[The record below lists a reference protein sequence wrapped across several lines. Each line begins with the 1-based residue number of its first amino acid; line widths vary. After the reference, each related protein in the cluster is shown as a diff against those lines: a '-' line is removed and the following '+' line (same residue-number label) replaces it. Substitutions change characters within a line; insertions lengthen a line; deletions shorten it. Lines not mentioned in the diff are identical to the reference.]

1 LEDRQSHYRG
11 VTMMTVELLSADEYK
26 KVNFPAGCLGWLGIL
41 LIIGFV
47 QQLTLLRI
55 LAITIRL

>member
-1 LEDRQSHYRG
+1 
-11 VTMMTVELLSADEYK
+11 MTVELLSADEYK